1 MAKKEYRVEIN
12 NVTAEV
18 LTALEGANSSF
29 KLYEVNEVKAGS
41 GDFANGANF
50 HFKELLLNPVAEMD
64 TTDYDE
70 QLLQN
75 HCAELQKNMPHVMTK
90 EVRL

>member
-1 MAKKEYRVEIN
+1 MAKKEYRIEIN

-18 LTALEGANSSF
+18 LAALEGVNY
-29 KLYEVNEVKAGS
+29 KLNEVKAGS

-50 HFKELLLNPVAEMD
+50 HFKELILNPVQSMD

-75 HCAELQKNMPHVMTK
+75 HCAELQKNLYGKPMEK
-90 EVRL
+90 IVRL

>member
-1 MAKKEYRVEIN
+1 MAKKQYRVEIN

-18 LTALEGANSSF
+18 LTALEGVNY
-29 KLYEVNEVKAGS
+29 KLYEVNEVKTGS
-41 GDFANGANF
+41 GDFASGANF
-50 HFKELLLNPVAEMD
+50 HFKELILNPVQSMD

-75 HCAELQKNMPHVMTK
+75 HCAELQKNLYGKPMEKIVK
-90 EVRL
+90 L